1 MKKLD
6 KSFWQDRW
14 ENAETGWDI
23 GYAATPLVA
32 YFDTLKNK
40 DLKILIPGCG
50 NAYEGE
56 YLMKS
61 GFKNTFLIDI
71 APLALESLKKRFP
84 DFPDSNLIQGDFFE
98 HDEKYDLIVEQ
109 TFFCAISP
117 TLRRAYAE
125 KMHELLHING
135 KLIGLLFNDPLFED
149 HPPFG
154 GNKAEYLT
162 YFEDLFTIHHF
173 DTATNSIKP
182 RAGRELFIEFEKKS

>member
-14 ENAETGWDI
+14 KNAETGWDI

-162 YFEDLFTIHHF
+162 YFEDLFTIHH
-173 DTATNSIKP
+173 
-182 RAGRELFIEFEKKS
+182 